1 MAPPARDK
9 KRGVSE
15 TLDPKSRIQRSVINA
30 GRAQPLAAT
39 LARSVEMKNAVV
51 EQIAAARDAQ
61 VVALPSEQ
69 APALATNID
78 DEHDQEIEL
87 DEFPPLGSTNLLK
100 RTAEPLSQSDDT
112 QNDICTQRE
121 DLPTH
126 NSKLMMKA
134 RGLLNVVGLYLEEME
149 SECPGA
155 WSSFLA
161 LISDGVSRAVRGE
174 EIFLKSECEPHSET
188 PPPTR
193 TNNTWASRVANGVKK
208 STILY
213 EPPLQDLH
221 LHKDK
226 VTRTEEL

>member
-15 TLDPKSRIQRSVINA
+15 TLDPKSRIQKSVINA

-78 DEHDQEIEL
+78 DEHNQEIEL
-87 DEFPPLGSTNLLK
+87 DEFPPLGSTNPHK
-100 RTAEPLSQSDDT
+100 RTA
-112 QNDICTQRE
+112 
-121 DLPTH
+121 TH

-134 RGLLNVVGLYLEEME
+134 RGLLNLVGPYLEEME

-155 WSSFLA
+155 GSSF
-161 LISDGVSRAVRGE
+161 
-174 EIFLKSECEPHSET
+174 
-188 PPPTR
+188 
-193 TNNTWASRVANGVKK
+193 
-208 STILY
+208 
-213 EPPLQDLH
+213 
-221 LHKDK
+221 
-226 VTRTEEL
+226 